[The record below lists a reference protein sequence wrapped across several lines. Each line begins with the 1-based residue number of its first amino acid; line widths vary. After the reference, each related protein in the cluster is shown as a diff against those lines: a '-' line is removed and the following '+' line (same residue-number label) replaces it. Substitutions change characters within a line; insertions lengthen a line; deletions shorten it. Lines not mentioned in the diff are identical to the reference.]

1 MFWVP
6 QWNPQRMSF
15 WFVSSDGGRECE
27 AIMQVNEEDTLYRVT
42 TPSVSKVGKDN
53 DFILLAS
60 RRKPCDSRWFR
71 GKTSLLVACCVC
83 SIFLRC
89 ALSYSPQRS
98 ILDRPAFCQ
107 FAHPSAYW
115 WLHPG
120 RGALC
125 WVHNQGGVRKS
136 HQGQLNADKETQS
149 KRLGFFLPHTMSDPM
164 GLVSDHLLQPGHTRS
179 PSLHLH
185 RYRRPVFQLLQLLL
199 LLQPLPGGQQE
210 CANSLVPVIPTTPTP
225 SGPEPSRC
233 HFLPVAEIADLAFLI
248 QVFNVELCAQKKWIY
263 FHCVG
268 YFFKCF
274 SKTLHVSSKI
284 TRYEARISTVSE
296 CIRL

>member
-1 MFWVP
+1 
-6 QWNPQRMSF
+6 
-15 WFVSSDGGRECE
+15 
-27 AIMQVNEEDTLYRVT
+27 MQVNEEDTLYRVT

-71 GKTSLLVACCVC
+71 GKTSLLIACCVC

-89 ALSYSPQRS
+89 ALSCSPQRS
-98 ILDRPAFCQ
+98 ILDRAAFRQ
-107 FAHPSAYW
+107 FAHPSAYGRV
-115 WLHPG
+115 HPG

-136 HQGQLNADKETQS
+136 HQGQLNADMETQS
-149 KRLGFFLPHTMSDPM
+149 KRFGFFLPLTMSDPM

-179 PSLHLH
+179 PPLHRH

-199 LLQPLPGGQQE
+199 RLQPLPGGQQE
-210 CANSLVPVIPTTPTP
+210 CANSLIPVTPPTLPT
-225 SGPEPSRC
+225 GPEPSRC
-233 HFLPVAEIADLAFLI
+233 HFLPVAEIVDLTFLI
-248 QVFNVELCAQKKWIY
+248 QVFNVELCAQKERIY
-263 FHCVG
+263 FHLL
-268 YFFKCF
+268 FNKCL